1 MKTFTH
7 TFPFDFHGQQV
18 EATVEYT
25 VEPGMAQ
32 TLGSPAEGPT
42 LRGVKVVSV
51 SGFYWKH
58 GDPVILVSEVG
69 SAAETMAQA
78 LWDEGN
84 LPTEPEDTRTGVDD

>member
-1 MKTFTH
+1 MTTFTH

-32 TLGSPAEGPT
+32 TWGSPAEGPT
-42 LRGVKVVSV
+42 LRKISVLEVCSHVVA
-51 SGFYWKH
+51 
-58 GDPVILVSEVG
+58 PVGTVLR
-69 SAAETMAQA
+69 AAETMAQA
-78 LWDEGN
+78 LWDEGK